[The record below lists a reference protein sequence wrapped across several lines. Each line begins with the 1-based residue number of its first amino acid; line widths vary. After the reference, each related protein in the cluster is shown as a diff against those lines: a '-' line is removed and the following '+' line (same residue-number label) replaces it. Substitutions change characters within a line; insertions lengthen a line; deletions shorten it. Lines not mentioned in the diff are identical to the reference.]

1 MNSWV
6 PGAWAAYLQ
15 KSCRELRTSALHL
28 EMPHVA
34 AIVDPGGAEIQGKLT
49 LKIPILARFP
59 KIECSL
65 AVDRHRLDGH
75 RWAHGCEWE
84 KVTADKTKLRK
95 FPTAYRVANAQGL

>member
-6 PGAWAAYLQ
+6 PGAWDAYLQ

-59 KIECSL
+59 KIECSPQWT
-65 AVDRHRLDGH
+65 DT
-75 RWAHGCEWE
+75 
-84 KVTADKTKLRK
+84 TAKNSVL
-95 FPTAYRVANAQGL
+95 PLG